1 MKKEVIKAIRIM
13 GVGTTEILMD
23 FSLEVGVFNS
33 IEWVPDE
40 NRVVLH
46 MFSDFSD
53 FELSVD
59 WDDLSVDDRLEVYV
73 ILNSILYN

>member
-1 MKKEVIKAIRIM
+1 MKKEVIKSIRIM

-23 FSLEVGVFNS
+23 FDLSVGMFNS
-33 IEWVPDE
+33 IEWVPE
-40 NRVVLH
+40 TNRVIIH
-46 MFSDFSD
+46 MFSEFSD

-59 WDDLSVDDRLEVYV
+59 WEDLSFEDQLEVYV

>member
-23 FSLEVGVFNS
+23 FDLEIGVFNS
-33 IEWVPDE
+33 IEWVPE
-40 NRVVLH
+40 GNRLVLH
-46 MFSDFSD
+46 MFSDYSD

-59 WDDLSVDDRLEVYV
+59 WEDLSNDDRLEIYV
-73 ILNSILYN
+73 VLNSILYN